1 MTERNRSFGK
11 WLWPI
16 GMAVM
21 CLALGT
27 LSGLS
32 TIGGDDEW
40 YKELIKPPGTP
51 PPWVFGPVWTVLY
64 LLMGISVG
72 RLIHRRKQPGAK
84 PALCVFAMQ
93 FVLNLAWTP
102 IFFGMARVDAALAII
117 AAMWL
122 GVLATI
128 SSAWRVDRLSAV
140 LLLPYLLWLS
150 YAVYLNA
157 GIYGMNY

>member
-1 MTERNRSFGK
+1 MIEKNRSLGK

-16 GMAVM
+16 GMALL
-21 CLALGT
+21 CLTLGT

-72 RLIHRRKQPGAK
+72 RLIHRHDLNGAK
-84 PALCVFAMQ
+84 PALWVFTMQ
-93 FVLNLAWTP
+93 FVLNLMWTP

-117 AAMWL
+117 VAMWL
-122 GVLATI
+122 GVLATF
-128 SSAWRVDRLSAV
+128 SLAWKVEKLSAL

-157 GIYGMNY
+157 GIYWLNY